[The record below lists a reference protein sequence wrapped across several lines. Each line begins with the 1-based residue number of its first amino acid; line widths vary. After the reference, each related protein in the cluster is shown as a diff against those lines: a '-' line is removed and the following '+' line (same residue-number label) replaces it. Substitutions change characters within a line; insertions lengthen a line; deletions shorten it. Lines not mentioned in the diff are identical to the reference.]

1 VLPGVVGSIQA
12 TEAIKMITG
21 AGESLIGK
29 LLLFDALR
37 MTFRTL
43 RLRKDPACK
52 VCGERPTVTKLID
65 YEEFCSPGARM
76 EMTVRELA
84 EQRQNVVLI
93 DVREQ
98 YEWDMGHL
106 EGARHI
112 PLRQLQKRIDE
123 VPRDREVVVYCAVGG
138 RSAHA
143 VHFLR
148 QSGYERV
155 RNLIGGIKAW
165 AREID
170 PSVRV
175 Y

>member
-1 VLPGVVGSIQA
+1 MPSGAELLRQIKEQVNDVDPREVHDIVNNGYDAVV
-12 TEAIKMITG
+12 
-21 AGESLIGK
+21 
-29 LLLFDALR
+29 
-37 MTFRTL
+37 
-43 RLRKDPACK
+43 
-52 VCGERPTVTKLID
+52 V
-65 YEEFCSPGARM
+65 
-76 EMTVRELA
+76 
-84 EQRQNVVLI
+84 

-98 YEWDMGHL
+98 HEWDMGHL
-106 EGARHI
+106 EGAKHI

-123 VPRDREVVVYCAVGG
+123 VPRDQDVVVYCAVGG

-155 RNLIGGIKAW
+155 KNLIGGIKAW
-165 AREID
+165 AKEID